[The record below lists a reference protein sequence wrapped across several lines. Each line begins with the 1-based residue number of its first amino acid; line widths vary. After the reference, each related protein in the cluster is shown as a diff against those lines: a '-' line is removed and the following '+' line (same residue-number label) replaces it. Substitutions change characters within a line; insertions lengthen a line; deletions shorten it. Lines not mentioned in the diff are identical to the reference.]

1 MENRLTKQERLNKQ
15 NAIQALF
22 KKGTSLKA
30 RPFKTLF
37 IVEENDAEAPVRV
50 LFVVPK
56 RNLKLAVDRNKMK
69 RLMREVYRKN
79 KSGINEA
86 AIAAG
91 KSVTLALI
99 FTSNK
104 PVAYSTVE
112 DKIIL
117 ILQRLQKTLINET
130 SNS

>member
-1 MENRLTKQERLNKQ
+1 MEQRLTKQERLNKK

-22 KKGTSLKA
+22 KKGYTLKE
-30 RPFKTLF
+30 RSFKSLF
-37 IVEENDAEAPVRV
+37 IIDGGDAEAPVQV

-56 RNLKLAVDRNKMK
+56 RKLKLAVDRNRMK
-69 RLMREVYRKN
+69 RLMREAYRKN

-86 AIAAG
+86 AISAG
-91 KSVTLALI
+91 KTVTVALI
-99 FTSNK
+99 FTGHK
-104 PVAYSTVE
+104 PIAYSTVE